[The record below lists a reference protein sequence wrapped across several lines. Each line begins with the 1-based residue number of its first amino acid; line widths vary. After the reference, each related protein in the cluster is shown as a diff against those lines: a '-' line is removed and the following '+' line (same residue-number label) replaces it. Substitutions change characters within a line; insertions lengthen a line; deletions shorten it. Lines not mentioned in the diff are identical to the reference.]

1 MAQPQTEAQ
10 ILAKRLISALVMIPP
25 VLGAI
30 IYGFPAFDLLIGLV
44 FIVLAYEW
52 IGLCDALIRRW
63 DKVFFYVF
71 GITALVLVSL
81 VDVSL
86 GMWTVLGGS
95 VFLTVAHI
103 LFRKT
108 SRPTTSSPVK
118 TLSQLPWLA
127 FGYCYFV
134 FALVILILLRQE
146 GIAGRNIILLL
157 FLIAWA
163 ADTGAYAFGR
173 LIGGPKL
180 APVMSPNK
188 TWAGFIGGTFCAGAV
203 AAGYAVISQNS
214 AVFLIIMSAATL
226 GIVSQGGDL
235 LESCIKRRFQVKD
248 TSTLIPGHGGL
259 LDRLDSLLA
268 MSWAIGVLYWLAR
281 KEVLQWM

>member
-1 MAQPQTEAQ
+1 MAQPRAEAQ
-10 ILAKRLISALVMIPP
+10 ILIKRLISALVMIPP
-25 VLGAI
+25 VLAAI
-30 IYGFPAFDLLIGLV
+30 FYGFPAFDLLMGLV

-52 IGLCDALIRRW
+52 IGLCNALIKSW

-71 GITALVLVSL
+71 GVSALTLVSL

-86 GMWTVLGGS
+86 GVWIVLGGGVLLIAS
-95 VFLTVAHI
+95 HI
-103 LFRKT
+103 LFG
-108 SRPTTSSPVK
+108 K
-118 TLSQLPWLA
+118 TLRPSISSDVKPFLHLPWLA
-127 FGYCYFV
+127 FGFYYFV

-146 GIAGRNIILLL
+146 GTAGRNIILLL

-163 ADTGAYAFGR
+163 TDTGAYAFGR

-180 APVMSPNK
+180 APVLSPNK
-188 TWAGFIGGTFCAGAV
+188 TWAGFIGGTFCAAAV
-203 AAGYAVISQNS
+203 GVSYAILSQNS
-214 AVFLIIMSAATL
+214 AIFLITVSAAIL

-235 LESCIKRRFQVKD
+235 LESCIKRLFQVKD
-248 TSTLIPGHGGL
+248 TSSLIPGHGGL

-268 MSWAIGVLYWLAR
+268 MSWVVGALYWLAR